1 LQSLL
6 HYLPT
11 VNATLNGTATLLLIA
26 GYRLI
31 KAKRET
37 AHKRTMLAAFAVSIV
52 FLVCYLTYHAGLHY
66 QTGQGHV
73 TFHGPPA
80 VRTVYLTILVSHV
93 ILAAIVPVLAG
104 VTIYLG
110 YRDRRARHRRWAKW
124 TFPIWL
130 YVSIT
135 GVVIYLMLYHL
146 YPAPIAAVT
155 MVETAK
161 QDCRGLSQICAVRGA
176 NWDCPLLRG
185 SIVLTSTPFATIP
198 GLIA

>member
-1 LQSLL
+1 MNSWL

-11 VNATLNGTATLLLIA
+11 VNATLNGTATLLLIT

-37 AHKRTMLAAFAVSIV
+37 AHARVMLSAFAVSIV
-52 FLVCYLTYHAGLHY
+52 FLVCYLTYHAGLRY

-73 TFHGPPA
+73 TFQGPPA
-80 VRTVYLTILVSHV
+80 VRGVYLAILITHV
-93 ILAAIVPVLAG
+93 VLAAIVPVLAG

-110 YRDRRARHRRWAKW
+110 YRDRRIRHRRWAKW

-146 YPAPIAAVT
+146 YPPP
-155 MVETAK
+155 
-161 QDCRGLSQICAVRGA
+161 A
-176 NWDCPLLRG
+176 NA
-185 SIVLTSTPFATIP
+185 ATITAAQVKP
-198 GLIA
+198 TGSVLWVSSGM

>member
-1 LQSLL
+1 LPDLI

-11 VNATLNGTATLLLIA
+11 VNAALNGTATILLIA

-37 AHKRTMLAAFAVSIV
+37 AHKRVMLSAFAVSIV
-52 FLVCYLTYHAGLHY
+52 FLACYLTYHAALRY

-73 TFHGPPA
+73 TFPGPPA
-80 VRTVYLTILVSHV
+80 VRSLYLAILISHV

-110 YRDRRARHRRWAKW
+110 LRDRRARHRRWAKW

-146 YPAPIAAVT
+146 YPAPAGPAT
-155 MVETAK
+155 MSASLERAP
-161 QDCRGLSQICAVRGA
+161 R
-176 NWDCPLLRG
+176 P
-185 SIVLTSTPFATIP
+185 
-198 GLIA
+198 

>member
-1 LQSLL
+1 MNSWL
-6 HYLPT
+6 HHLPT
-11 VNATLNGTATLLLIA
+11 VNAALNGTATLLLA
-26 GYRLI
+26 LGFGLI

-37 AHKRTMLAAFAVSIV
+37 AHARVMLSAFAVSIV
-52 FLVCYLTYHAGLHY
+52 FLACYLTYHALLRY
-66 QTGQGHV
+66 ETGQGHV
-73 TFHGPPA
+73 TFQGPPA
-80 VRTVYLTILVSHV
+80 VRTVYLTILISHV

-146 YPAPIAAVT
+146 YPPPAAAVT
-155 MVETAK
+155 MGEALRQAGT
-161 QDCRGLSQICAVRGA
+161 QIAG
-176 NWDCPLLRG
+176 DP
-185 SIVLTSTPFATIP
+185 
-198 GLIA
+198 

>member
-1 LQSLL
+1 MSDLL
-6 HYLPT
+6 LYLPT
-11 VNATLNGTATLLLIA
+11 VNATLNAAATVLLLW

-37 AHKRTMLAAFAVSIV
+37 AHKRVMLSAFAVSIV
-52 FLVCYLTYHAGLHY
+52 FLVCYLTYHAALHY

-73 TFHGPPA
+73 SFAGPPA
-80 VRTVYLTILVSHV
+80 VRTVYLAILFTHV
-93 ILAAIVPVLAG
+93 ALAATVPVLAG

-110 YRDRRARHRRWAKW
+110 YRDRRIPHRRWAQW

-146 YPAPIAAVT
+146 YPAPT
-155 MVETAK
+155 
-161 QDCRGLSQICAVRGA
+161 GA
-176 NWDCPLLRG
+176 
-185 SIVLTSTPFATIP
+185 ATITSVAEP
-198 GLIA
+198 EIPSSK